1 MTITTRQSVPPF
13 NQQQLEGIA
22 QILAD
27 TNMGLTGTELG
38 HLLKHSKI
46 PDPTP
51 GMTKW
56 KRLFNAFV
64 DFQNKHQVGNHVVKF
79 INEAMNPARHTRAP
93 ETFRLWRKGLNPILA
108 LCGMEVGD
116 DGKVRR
122 AARAETLD
130 EAVARA
136 NRLQAALDQ
145 RNVQSDVLDSCRAE
159 IVRENCFHAV
169 LEAMK
174 SITSKIRRLSG
185 LTCDGAELVDG
196 AFALGKTC
204 APMLAINALH
214 TDTERGEQR
223 GFVSLLKGL
232 YGMIRNPL
240 AHEPKIEWDMSEQD
254 ALDILTM
261 ISLVHRKLDAAKQSV
276 RSDIDGG

>member
-27 TNMGLTGTELG
+27 TDMGLTGTELG
-38 HLLKHSKI
+38 YLLKHCKI
-46 PDPTP
+46 PDPMP

-64 DFQNKHQVGNHVVKF
+64 SFQNKHQVGNHVVKF

-136 NRLQAALDQ
+136 NRLQAALSQ
-145 RNVQSDVLDSCRAE
+145 RNVRADVLDSCRAE

-174 SITSKIRRLSG
+174 SITAKIRRLSG

-204 APMLAINALH
+204 TPMLAINALH

-223 GFVSLLKGL
+223 GFVSVLKGL

-240 AHEPKIEWDMSEQD
+240 AHEPKIEWDMTEQD

-261 ISLVHRKLDAAKQSV
+261 ISLVHRKLDAAQQYV
-276 RSDIDGG
+276 PERY